1 MRARL
6 RHIFGRLSGSSGLR
20 DMQVQR
26 RATQLGPWR
35 LLLTG
40 VLLLLAVVVARFG
53 VSWPLISAAEH
64 VLYDARAIVAA
75 PRVAQDERVTMV
87 TYTDEVLIE
96 RRVRNPLDRALLAG
110 ALARLD
116 TMGARSIGIDILFDQ
131 ATDADDQLVNQLR
144 AMRTPTFVA
153 FADPENNPNQIQL
166 RQSQFLREFQG
177 RIVGGHTGPASIR
190 LEADPDNVVRR
201 WPSQLAAGPTF
212 LPVAMARAGGVT
224 SAADLARFASY
235 RGAIRF
241 RLPSQLSMEQGVDTV
256 EVFNKMPITSFTDP
270 ALTTPDVLPVM
281 AEQIR
286 GRHILIGGDIADTDL
301 FATSL
306 SPLPDPATGEPTR
319 MIGLEIHANILA
331 QILDNALMKP
341 VPQWGLWLAA
351 MLAVLGGVMTALLD
365 LKPWQSATI
374 MLAQLALI
382 IGFPFGL
389 QMLGIDTLSL
399 PVAGGAAG
407 WLLAFIAI
415 GSAVRAVN
423 AEERSYAQG
432 ALGKYLPRDIAQE
445 ILRDPSRLA
454 LHGEKKAIYC
464 LFSDLEG
471 FTSMSHAMS
480 PENVAFVL
488 NAYLDTLSE
497 VILDHG
503 GTIDKFVGDAV
514 VAFWGAPIQRPDD
527 AQQASR
533 ALLAMAKAGD
543 AFSRRMSMEA
553 GGTLP
558 PVGRTRVGLHY
569 GEAVV
574 GNFGGEGRIQY
585 TALGDSMNTAARLEG
600 ANKQMK
606 SRALISAEALAP
618 LAATDRAMFVPMG
631 RIQLRGRS
639 QPVDAFEPR
648 PDLTPEQRAMVA
660 ALVAAHDAGKDDS
673 YRALRDALLSAA
685 LPQRGSIDFLI
696 ERLEMTGP
704 GEFYALA

>member
-1 MRARL
+1 
-6 RHIFGRLSGSSGLR
+6 
-20 DMQVQR
+20 
-26 RATQLGPWR
+26 
-35 LLLTG
+35 
-40 VLLLLAVVVARFG
+40 
-53 VSWPLISAAEH
+53 
-64 VLYDARAIVAA
+64 
-75 PRVAQDERVTMV
+75 
-87 TYTDEVLIE
+87 
-96 RRVRNPLDRALLAG
+96 
-110 ALARLD
+110 
-116 TMGARSIGIDILFDQ
+116 
-131 ATDADDQLVNQLR
+131 
-144 AMRTPTFVA
+144 
-153 FADPENNPNQIQL
+153 
-166 RQSQFLREFQG
+166 
-177 RIVGGHTGPASIR
+177 
-190 LEADPDNVVRR
+190 
-201 WPSQLAAGPTF
+201 
-212 LPVAMARAGGVT
+212 
-224 SAADLARFASY
+224 
-235 RGAIRF
+235 
-241 RLPSQLSMEQGVDTV
+241 
-256 EVFNKMPITSFTDP
+256 
-270 ALTTPDVLPVM
+270 
-281 AEQIR
+281 
-286 GRHILIGGDIADTDL
+286 
-301 FATSL
+301 
-306 SPLPDPATGEPTR
+306 
-319 MIGLEIHANILA
+319 
-331 QILDNALMKP
+331 
-341 VPQWGLWLAA
+341 
-351 MLAVLGGVMTALLD
+351 
-365 LKPWQSATI
+365 
-374 MLAQLALI
+374 MLAQLAMI

-389 QMLGIDTLSL
+389 QAIGVDTLSL

-407 WLLAFIAI
+407 WVLAFIAI

-423 AEERSYAQG
+423 AEERSFAQG

-514 VAFWGAPIQRPDD
+514 VAFWGAPIQRADD
-527 AQQASR
+527 AHQASR
-533 ALLAMAKAGD
+533 ALLAMAQAGD
-543 AFSRRMSMEA
+543 AFSRRMSMEM

-606 SRALISAEALAP
+606 SRALVSAEALAP
-618 LAATDRAMFVPMG
+618 LAEADRAIFVPMG

-660 ALVAAHDAGKDDS
+660 DLVAAHGSGKGDA
-673 YRALRDALLSAA
+673 YRAQRDALLSAE

-696 ERLEMTGP
+696 ERLEMTEA